1 MQVQHT
7 SHRKHIHKVHPKSA
21 SLTWDKHYSFFLN
34 VTKNTSP
41 NALGSISEADV
52 IVWDLPN
59 AFISSCIFPGKGR
72 MELNPLSRNPRSAF
86 WQRAKVG
93 TKKLGMAMMQCMNY
107 SRGKA
112 LALLRH
118 QWLYPTHS
126 NKEQD
131 RWLLP
136 FSASKRRQCKTNHN
150 QDQVSSSMNYI
161 PYTNLSYIWMIYF
174 HKVATATSQ
183 DINGVSRSHMIF

>member
-21 SLTWDKHYSFFLN
+21 SLTWDKHNSFFLN

-52 IVWDLPN
+52 IVWGLPN
-59 AFISSCIFPGKGR
+59 VFISSCIFPGKGR
-72 MELNPLSRNPRSAF
+72 MTLNPLSRNPRSAF
-86 WQRAKVG
+86 WQWAKV
-93 TKKLGMAMMQCMNY
+93 
-107 SRGKA
+107 SKA

-136 FSASKRRQCKTNHN
+136 FSASKRRQYKTNHN

-161 PYTNLSYIWMIYF
+161 PYTNLSYVWMIYL

-183 DINGVSRSHMIF
+183 DINGVSRSHMIV